1 MSKMR
6 ADAVRNRRLLLDAAA
21 AELAEHGT
29 EVSIARIAA
38 RAGIGKGTVF
48 RHFATKEQLVAAI
61 FSDRLDGL
69 TAKGEALLNKLNGP
83 TPPRNRLDGGA
94 APPDAYEGRRGPSGA
109 PRGGGPVL
117 EGAEA
122 GEAGSGG
129 ALLEFMAAAVELQAS
144 DRAFCQALTADLRHE
159 PQIRAASDRLVA
171 VAESLTSRARQDGH
185 VRGDVT
191 GPDVVLL
198 INAVSQATA
207 PLGDA
212 LPGLWRRY
220 LSMIFD
226 GLRPEAARPLP
237 EAAPTSLAPPGPTA
251 ASSTG

>member
-69 TAKGEALLNKLNGP
+69 TAKGEALLNSP
-83 TPPRNRLDGGA
+83 TAPRNRLEGCDGGS
-94 APPDAYEGRRGPSGA
+94 APPDAPEGRGGPSGV
-109 PRGGGPVL
+109 PGSG
-117 EGAEA
+117 GAEGA

-159 PQIRAASDRLVA
+159 AQVRAAGDRLVA
-171 VAESLTSRARQDGH
+171 VAESLTSRARRDGH
-185 VRGDVT
+185 IRGDVT
-191 GPDVVLL
+191 GHDVVLL

-237 EAAPTSLAPPGPTA
+237 EASPTSLAPPG
-251 ASSTG
+251 TG